1 MPVVMQDEPCA
12 EGAAQLRGEIAVED
26 NKTFVV
32 TLSKGLIAVGRDPLT
47 LGTDHYGTAF
57 IELTNNGVSELRS
70 DADDI
75 AVLLRGGPAKK
86 RQALSRI
93 FTKEKPFVDSL
104 LHAGTSYR
112 RTSG

>member
-1 MPVVMQDEPCA
+1 MLLYAVDQVRGP
-12 EGAAQLRGEIAVED
+12 QLKKQTSQFCGEIAVED

-32 TLSKGLIAVGRDPLT
+32 PLSKGLIAVGRDPLT

-86 RQALSRI
+86 RQALS
-93 FTKEKPFVDSL
+93 D
-104 LHAGTSYR
+104 LH
-112 RTSG
+112 